1 VDTNTLPPG
10 EYLISDPCYVIPR
23 DEWTDFLTDTS
34 MVRDMRKGRIAKT
47 YEWKGYKLFVSNT
60 AHGDGVYHDQFGNE
74 FGVDAG
80 MIGCIPLELVGN
92 FDPRDGCA
100 VEFTEPFTCGYEDE
114 GGVIRIGEH
123 RIPTGDWRG
132 NNG

>member
-1 VDTNTLPPG
+1 MDFLKDTN
-10 EYLISDPCYVIPR
+10 
-23 DEWTDFLTDTS
+23 

>member
-1 VDTNTLPPG
+1 MDTNTLPPG

-23 DEWTDFLTDTS
+23 DEWTDFLTDTN
-34 MVRDMRKGRIAKT
+34 MVGDMRKGRISKT
-47 YEWKGYKLFVSNT
+47 YEWKGCKLFVSNT
-60 AHGDGVYHDQFGNE
+60 SHGDGVYHDQFGNE

-80 MIGCIPLELVGN
+80 MIGCIPLDLVGN

-114 GGVIRIGEH
+114 GGVSRIGEH
-123 RIPTGDWRG
+123 RIPTGDWRV
-132 NNG
+132 N

>member
-1 VDTNTLPPG
+1 M
-10 EYLISDPCYVIPR
+10 
-23 DEWTDFLTDTS
+23 DFLTDTN
-34 MVRDMRKGRIAKT
+34 MVGDMRKGRITKT

-92 FDPRDGCA
+92 FDPRDGHA

-123 RIPTGDWRG
+123 RIPTGDG
-132 NNG
+132 GVN